1 MICITLAD
9 IADSITIAGAVAA
22 AGVAWTAA
30 RNARR
35 VVESHLRSVR
45 AWAGGFDG
53 KNGWPRGQITL
64 VGQIAWLDPTQTI
77 FRIASGP
84 ALIQMTMWDRL
95 TLHRSQINALVT
107 LNQSIESFNA
117 VLNKAESLRTAHAI
131 SLARIHP
138 EVVRRAEES
147 RPAGQIP
154 DLSAVLGWLANDDR
168 LVAETVIN
176 LLTMLHEGM
185 IGVPGGNG
193 LCEAFRAAA
202 AQFDAT

>member
-1 MICITLAD
+1 MPLGRWRPPSEEFLRELQHRAALAGEVTNCSPEARLAD
-9 IADSITIAGAVAA
+9 
-22 AGVAWTAA
+22 AA
-30 RNARR
+30 RY
-35 VVESHLRSVR
+35 
-45 AWAGGFDG
+45 
-53 KNGWPRGQITL
+53 
-64 VGQIAWLDPTQTI
+64 
-77 FRIASGP
+77 ASRP
-84 ALIQMTMWDRL
+84 
-95 TLHRSQINALVT
+95 V
-107 LNQSIESFNA
+107 
-117 VLNKAESLRTAHAI
+117 TAHAI